1 MRVDPARRVAE
12 ELERRGLGAPARL
25 LIDAHLPLAPLL
37 SDAGAALG
45 PLLGAVGGR
54 HATVLRELLEDD
66 TVMERLVAEFD
77 ELETRHAVPG

>member
-1 MRVDPARRVAE
+1 VAE

-25 LIDAHLPLAPLL
+25 LIEAHLPLAPLL

-54 HATVLRELLEDD
+54 RAGFLRELLDD
-66 TVMERLVAEFD
+66 ATAMERLVAELD
-77 ELETRHAVPG
+77 GLETRHADPG

>member
-1 MRVDPARRVAE
+1 VRVDPARRVAE

-25 LIDAHLPLAPLL
+25 LIEAHLPLAPLL

-54 HATVLRELLEDD
+54 RAGQLRQLLDD
-66 TVMERLVAEFD
+66 GTAIERLVAELD
-77 ELETRHAVPG
+77 DLEARHADSG

>member
-25 LIDAHLPLAPLL
+25 LIEAHLPLAPLL

-45 PLLGAVGGR
+45 PRLGAVGGR
-54 HATVLRELLEDD
+54 RAGLLRELLDD
-66 TVMERLVAEFD
+66 ATAMERLVAELD
-77 ELETRHAVPG
+77 DLETRHADPG

>member
-1 MRVDPARRVAE
+1 VRVDPARRVAE

>member
-12 ELERRGLGAPARL
+12 ELERRGLGVPARL
-25 LIDAHLPLAPLL
+25 LIEAHLPLAPLL

-54 HATVLRELLEDD
+54 QAGLLRELLDD
-66 TVMERLVAEFD
+66 GTAMERLVAELD
-77 ELETRHAVPG
+77 DLETRHADPG